1 MRRAAGRSAGSRSPR
16 APWRRSPV
24 PARAARPRAAD
35 RRATTFALAWPTV
48 YRLGRGRPRCLSR
61 ADPAGRMVV
70 RERGRD
76 VETVFL
82 GCFLFGVV
90 FTGLTTLLGAASST
104 VHVGHF
110 LGHGWHGPHV
120 HTGHT
125 AGHGGAE
132 QPLFLFGVSSLVA
145 FLTWFGAAGYVLTR
159 WFAWPL
165 LATLVLGIGAG
176 LVAAVLVA
184 RFLALL
190 RAGERVMDPRDYRM
204 VGTVARVTVGI
215 PGDGVGEIVFTK

>member
-1 MRRAAGRSAGSRSPR
+1 
-16 APWRRSPV
+16 
-24 PARAARPRAAD
+24 
-35 RRATTFALAWPTV
+35 
-48 YRLGRGRPRCLSR
+48 
-61 ADPAGRMVV
+61 
-70 RERGRD
+70 

-90 FTGLTTLLGAASST
+90 FTGLTTLLGAASSA

-110 LGHGWHGPHV
+110 LGHGWHGPHI
-120 HTGHT
+120 HHGH
-125 AGHGGAE
+125 ANGYANGHLD

-159 WFAWPL
+159 WFDWPL

-176 LVAAVLVA
+176 LAAAVLVA

-190 RAGERVMDPRDYRM
+190 RAGERVMDPRDFRL
-204 VGTVARVTVGI
+204 VGTVARVTIGI
-215 PGDGVGEIVFTK
+215 PGDGVGEIVFTKAGARRSEAARGLNGAPIPRDTEVVVTGYERGVATVQPWDDLYAGRRG

>member
-1 MRRAAGRSAGSRSPR
+1 
-16 APWRRSPV
+16 
-24 PARAARPRAAD
+24 
-35 RRATTFALAWPTV
+35 
-48 YRLGRGRPRCLSR
+48 
-61 ADPAGRMVV
+61 MVV

-104 VHVGHF
+104 VHLGHF

-120 HTGHT
+120 HTGHA
-125 AGHGGAE
+125 AGHGVAE

-215 PGDGVGEIVFTK
+215 PSDGVGEIVFTKAGARRSEAARGLNGAPIPRDTEVVVTGYERGIATVQPWDDLYAGEKG

>member
-1 MRRAAGRSAGSRSPR
+1 M
-16 APWRRSPV
+16 
-24 PARAARPRAAD
+24 
-35 RRATTFALAWPTV
+35 
-48 YRLGRGRPRCLSR
+48 
-61 ADPAGRMVV
+61 
-70 RERGRD
+70 
-76 VETVFL
+76 ETVFL

-90 FTGLTTLLGAASST
+90 FTGLTTLLGAASSA

-120 HTGHT
+120 HHGHVH
-125 AGHGGAE
+125 AD

-159 WFAWPL
+159 WLDWPL

-190 RAGERVMDPRDYRM
+190 RAGERVMDPRDYRL
-204 VGTVARVTVGI
+204 VGTVARVTIGI
-215 PGDGVGEIVFTK
+215 PGDGVGEIVFTKAGARRSEAARGLNGAPIPRDTEVVVTGYERGVATVQPWDDLYAGRKG

>member
-1 MRRAAGRSAGSRSPR
+1 M
-16 APWRRSPV
+16 
-24 PARAARPRAAD
+24 
-35 RRATTFALAWPTV
+35 
-48 YRLGRGRPRCLSR
+48 
-61 ADPAGRMVV
+61 
-70 RERGRD
+70 
-76 VETVFL
+76 ETVFL

-110 LGHGWHGPHV
+110 LGHGWHGAH
-120 HTGHT
+120 GHH
-125 AGHGGAE
+125 GHGQVGHGQVGHGHVD

-190 RAGERVMDPRDYRM
+190 RAGERVMDPRDYRI
-204 VGTVARVTVGI
+204 VGTVARVTIGI
-215 PGDGVGEIVFTK
+215 PGDGVGEIVFTKAGARRSEAARGLNGAPIPRDTEVVVTGYTRGIATVQPWDDLYAGEKG

>member
-1 MRRAAGRSAGSRSPR
+1 M
-16 APWRRSPV
+16 
-24 PARAARPRAAD
+24 
-35 RRATTFALAWPTV
+35 
-48 YRLGRGRPRCLSR
+48 
-61 ADPAGRMVV
+61 
-70 RERGRD
+70 
-76 VETVFL
+76 ETVFL

-90 FTGLTTLLGAASST
+90 FTGLTTLLGAASSA

-110 LGHGWHGPHV
+110 LGHGWHGPNV
-120 HTGHT
+120 HH
-125 AGHGGAE
+125 GHGHGYGNGHD

-159 WFAWPL
+159 WFDWPL

-190 RAGERVMDPRDYRM
+190 RAGERVMDPRDYRL
-204 VGTVARVTVGI
+204 VGTVARVTIGI
-215 PGDGVGEIVFTK
+215 PGDGVGEIVFTKAGARRSEAARGLNGAPIPRDTEVVVTGYERGVATVQPWDDLYAGRKG